1 MAMEGG
7 VSCANVCVHFCRV
20 PALPWDFD
28 QGGGS
33 ILQNRYPA
41 ILSWGPELRVPGGT
55 DLVGTSLSATPSQPA
70 DLHPMMTAALI
81 SNKPEFVRLF
91 LENGVRLKEFVTWD
105 TLLCLY
111 ENLEPSCL
119 FHSKLQKV
127 LAEEHERL
135 TYAPATPR
143 LHMHHVAQVLRELL
157 GDSTQ
162 LLYPRPRYTDRPRL
176 SLPMPH
182 IKLNVSAGNV
192 DASDVAAGVSGAGAC
207 WRWTMSGSLV
217 DGLCILSWV
226 V

>member
-1 MAMEGG
+1 
-7 VSCANVCVHFCRV
+7 
-20 PALPWDFD
+20 
-28 QGGGS
+28 
-33 ILQNRYPA
+33 
-41 ILSWGPELRVPGGT
+41 
-55 DLVGTSLSATPSQPA
+55 
-70 DLHPMMTAALI
+70 MMTAALI

-105 TLLCLY
+105 TLVCLY

-135 TYAPATPR
+135 TCGPTAPR

-162 LLYPRPRYTDRPRL
+162 LLYPRPRYSDRPRL

-182 IKLNVSAGNV
+182 IKLNVSAGYV
-192 DASDVAAGVSGAGAC
+192 GTSDVGAGVGGTVTC
-207 WRWTMSGSLV
+207 WQRVMLGGWP
-217 DGLCILSWV
+217 LCP
-226 V
+226 